1 VAYRQA
7 FNGRTSHGKVV
18 ATKQGYPMP
27 QGHDLAKIY
36 YSAARAEVLQRLAM
50 REQVLLAGVTA
61 FGVIGGLALAN
72 GRQHLLSLFPVLS
85 LAFAVLHFRHHF
97 LMAHLGQYIRSELDP
112 SLGFPDVEEVGVQ
125 LPAHWDNW
133 LRNEEGS
140 SRIQYIL
147 LMELL
152 GSWLLLWLPGLI
164 GLLVLRSKISRPLIS
179 VDIVLLVG
187 ALIPFLLETKHLIS
201 NYYRRRRVY
210 KGTNLS

>member
-1 VAYRQA
+1 
-7 FNGRTSHGKVV
+7 
-18 ATKQGYPMP
+18 MP
-27 QGHDLAKIY
+27 NGHDLAKIY

-72 GRQHLLSLFPVLS
+72 GRQYLLSLFPVLS

-97 LMAHLGQYIRSELDP
+97 LMGHLGQYIRSELDP
-112 SLGFPDVEEVGVQ
+112 ALGFTDVEEGSPQ

-140 SRIQYIL
+140 SHIRYIL
-147 LMELL
+147 VMELL

-164 GLLVLRSKISRPLIS
+164 GLLVLRSKVSRSLIS
-179 VDIVLLVG
+179 IDVVLLIG
-187 ALIPFLLETKHLIS
+187 ALMPFLLETKHLVS
-201 NYYRRRRVY
+201 SYYRRRR
-210 KGTNLS
+210 GHRATNRP